1 MARQPTDDEWN
12 KSIED
17 LKSFSGPGQ
26 TGLTGH
32 MYKMLDGTNREQLI
46 KCLNETWNRA
56 AAGEIE
62 TAAPVAWRTGLAKIL
77 PKKPGSDNANDYRCV
92 VLLEVSSKIISKVAT
107 KRMREHFDHNL
118 ERATINNQ
126 NGFTVNRSM

>member
-1 MARQPTDDEWN
+1 MSGLSKALFHKQPKVDYAVLDLIRDRPVNHEMARQPTDDEWN

-46 KCLNETWNRA
+46 RCLNETWNRA

-77 PKKPGSDNANDYRCV
+77 PKKPGSDNA
-92 VLLEVSSKIISKVAT
+92 
-107 KRMREHFDHNL
+107 
-118 ERATINNQ
+118 
-126 NGFTVNRSM
+126 